1 MSLEGR
7 LEDLGLADI
16 FQIISLS
23 KRSGVLTIIRKE
35 GTGRLVFNRGML
47 IYGSSDSVSR
57 LGYTLVK
64 KGLVTTEELEK
75 ALQLQKVGGMKLPVG
90 AILEKTGAI
99 SKGVLEEELRNHL
112 VEVVRDFLNWESGS
126 FHFELGNPV
135 ANDLTLE
142 EGLNLEFLM
151 MEASRR
157 QDEYERNQME
167 QNTLPPGSGNNAPSG
182 VKKAPNSLAED
193 TIGSPNL
200 NASLED
206 SQGAAENSPEKT
218 TYRKDLALLTSMI
231 EELSGPASGSEITL
245 LVLRFASEV
254 MNRAI
259 IFLVRRDD
267 ILGLGQF
274 GLQLKEESAD
284 EKIRE
289 VQIPLS
295 EASLFREVIAK
306 RSSYKGGISQ
316 DKWHRYFLDQ
326 IGGGWPKEVFLTPLL
341 NGSEVIA
348 LLYGDNLPHQ
358 TPIAETEGLE
368 AFVRVAGFAFG
379 KAKLE
384 RKLQENR
391 QKGTV

>member
-47 IYGSSDSVSR
+47 IFGSSDSVSR

-75 ALQLQKVGGMKLPVG
+75 ALRLQKAGGMKLPVG

-99 SKGVLEEELRNHL
+99 SKEVLEEELRNHL

-126 FHFELGNPV
+126 FHFELGSPT
-135 ANDLTLE
+135 ANDLTLDA
-142 EGLNLEFLM
+142 GLNLEFLM

-167 QNTLPPGSGNNAPSG
+167 QNTLPPATENNGSAVARSPSSPLEEM
-182 VKKAPNSLAED
+182 A
-193 TIGSPNL
+193 GSTDL
-200 NASLED
+200 
-206 SQGAAENSPEKT
+206 SPSSDGTPVSNGSEKPS
-218 TYRKDLALLTSMI
+218 YRKDLALLTSMI

-274 GLQLKEESAD
+274 GLQFKDVSAD

-289 VQIPLS
+289 VQIPLNEPS
-295 EASLFREVIAK
+295 VFRDVIEK
-306 RSSYKGGISQ
+306 RTSYKGILTQ
-316 DKWHRYFLDQ
+316 ENWHRYFLDQ
-326 IGGGWPKEVFLTPLL
+326 IGGGWPKDVFLTPLL

-348 LLYGDNLPHQ
+348 LLYGDNLPEQ
-358 TPIAETEGLE
+358 TPIPETEGLE

-384 RKLQENR
+384 RKLQETR

>member
-47 IYGSSDSVSR
+47 IFGSSDSVSR

-75 ALQLQKVGGMKLPVG
+75 ALRLQKTGGMKLPVG

-126 FHFELGNPV
+126 FHFELGSPV
-135 ANDLTLE
+135 PNDLTLE
-142 EGLNLEFLM
+142 EGLNLDFLM

-157 QDEYERNQME
+157 QDEFERNQME
-167 QNTLPPGSGNNAPSG
+167 QNTLPASPENTAKASAASDASGGTVSGSDLGP
-182 VKKAPNSLAED
+182 
-193 TIGSPNL
+193 
-200 NASLED
+200 SLED
-206 SQGAAENSPEKT
+206 SQGATAPAKSA
-218 TYRKDLALLTSMI
+218 YRKDLALLTSMI
-231 EELSGPASGSEITL
+231 EELSGPTSGSEITL

-259 IFLVRRDD
+259 IFLVRSED

-274 GLQLKEESAD
+274 GLQVKDESAD

-289 VQIPLS
+289 VQIPLNEPS
-295 EASLFREVIAK
+295 IFRDVIAK
-306 RSSYKGGISQ
+306 KSGYKGVLGQ
-316 DKWHRYFLDQ
+316 EKWHRYFLDQ

-341 NGSEVIA
+341 NGTEVIA
-348 LLYGDNLPHQ
+348 LLYGDNLPAQ
-358 TPIAETEGLE
+358 TPIPETEGLE

-384 RKLQENR
+384 RKLQETR
-391 QKGTV
+391 QKGSV

>member
-47 IYGSSDSVSR
+47 IFGSSDSVSR

-64 KGLVTTEELEK
+64 KGLITTEELEK
-75 ALQLQKVGGMKLPVG
+75 ALRLQKTGGMKLPVG
-90 AILEKTGAI
+90 AILEKIGAI

-135 ANDLTLE
+135 ANDLTLD
-142 EGLNLEFLM
+142 EGLNLDFLM

-157 QDEYERNQME
+157 QDEYERHQME
-167 QNTLPPGSGNNAPSG
+167 HTLPPTPETPSA
-182 VKKAPNSLAED
+182 KK
-193 TIGSPNL
+193 SPPSASVENMASPDL
-200 NASLED
+200 SPSLED
-206 SQGAAENSPEKT
+206 SQGSAKNGSEKS

-259 IFLVRRDD
+259 IFLVRNED

-274 GLQLKEESAD
+274 GVQVKEESAD

-289 VQIPLS
+289 VQIPLKEPS
-295 EASLFREVIAK
+295 VFREVIVK
-306 RSSYKGGISQ
+306 KSSYKGALGRE
-316 DKWHRYFLDQ
+316 KWHRYFLDQ
-326 IGGGWPKEVFLTPLL
+326 IGGGWPNEVFLTPLL

-348 LLYGDNLPHQ
+348 LLYGDNLPLQ
-358 TPIAETEGLE
+358 APIPETEGLE

-384 RKLQENR
+384 RKLQETK
-391 QKGTV
+391 QKGPM

>member
-75 ALQLQKVGGMKLPVG
+75 ALRLQKTGGMKLPVG

-126 FHFELGNPV
+126 FHFELGDPV
-135 ANDLTLE
+135 ANDLTLD
-142 EGLNLEFLM
+142 EGLNLDFLM

-157 QDEYERNQME
+157 QDEYERNQAE
-167 QNTLPPGSGNNAPSG
+167 QQNTLPPAPEREASG
-182 VKKAPNSLAED
+182 AEA
-193 TIGSPNL
+193 TVPPGGTTEGGLP
-200 NASLED
+200 SLED
-206 SQGAAENSPEKT
+206 SQGTAANAPEKT

-259 IFLVRRDD
+259 IFLVRSED

-274 GLQLKEESAD
+274 GLQVRDESAD

-289 VQIPLS
+289 VQIPLN
-295 EASLFREVIAK
+295 EPSLFREVIAK
-306 RSSYKGGISQ
+306 KSSYKGVLAQ
-316 DKWHRYFLDQ
+316 EKWHRYFLDQ

-358 TPIAETEGLE
+358 TPIPETEGLE

-384 RKLQENR
+384 RKLQETR
-391 QKGTV
+391 QKGPG